1 MIEETPPPPLRG
13 GPPPRSGEVFK
24 KRDVAI
30 PPRHGEGDRPKGG
43 GGVLD
48 AENSAFKTAKRERR
62 SYNLP
67 EVLIWRELRKRP
79 GGHKFRRHH
88 PLSKL
93 TLDFTCL
100 ERRVVIEI
108 DGQAHDMGERPVR
121 DERRDAYLRS
131 RGFAILRIPA
141 TDVLK
146 DLNAAVEAIVAAC
159 AARQPLHHR
168 AAPGG
173 PPPRSGEVLEDL
185 C

>member
-1 MIEETPPPPLRG
+1 MSE
-13 GPPPRSGEVFK
+13 
-24 KRDVAI
+24 RDDAI
-30 PPRHGEGDRPKGG
+30 PPRDGEGDRPQGG

-48 AENSAFKTAKRERR
+48 AEDRAFKTAKRERR

-79 GGHKFRRHH
+79 GGFKFRRHH

-108 DGQAHDMGERPVR
+108 DGQAHNMGERPER

-159 AARQPLHHR
+159 ADRQPLHHP
-168 AAPGG
+168 AGG
-173 PPPRSGEVLEDL
+173 PPPRSGEVLEAQ